1 MKASKNEIPKH
12 ITPFEITEQ
21 HICECNHCDLLHII
35 TWLDESIIMQRG
47 NYVFLKNDPDCYI
60 LREGLYNIKT
70 GLLQPTYVAL
80 QQLFGFNLLQT
91 CLACQKFT
99 RSGNIE
105 KIRHYCLDMY
115 GSVAMPAPRA
125 DLLNYVVEDNIIG
138 KDDIALK
145 TVFGILADQFG
156 IDRTIIKKCIE
167 SNLITVDPKF
177 NVCFNTFDEDGNV
190 ISTFKLSRYKHS
202 NTHFSFNHYVTKRNV
217 GFVYSSENA
226 DWAPLT
232 SVAIFDSPIELLS
245 YLSLEKKPNTLAQG
259 VLEET
264 TSTVPTLSRGSYMF
278 SMYNGNTYAVREWL
292 RSHENIDTINIAIKL
307 NRLNEKRIRTRFYY
321 DAKVFEIPNVVDLR
335 EILKKYLEVFIKK
348 FNKASFKIDGWN
360 ALLKFI
366 NRPPVVRENKEKS
379 ESASTTSCFL
389 TPEQI
394 ESIIKSRKEKINN
407 QEKNTNKGA

>member
-21 HICECNHCDLLHII
+21 HICECNHCDFLHII
-35 TWLDESIIMQRG
+35 TWLDESIIKQRG

-60 LREGLYNIKT
+60 IREGLYNIKT

-80 QQLFGFNLLQT
+80 QRLFGFNLLQT
-91 CLACQKFT
+91 CLAYQKFT

-105 KIRHYCLDMY
+105 KIRLYCLGKY
-115 GSVAMPAPRA
+115 GSVDMPTPRA

-145 TVFGILADQFG
+145 TVYGILADQFG
-156 IDRTIIKKCIE
+156 INRTIIKKCIE

-190 ISTFKLSRYKHS
+190 ISTLKLSRYKHS
-202 NTHFSFNHYVTKRNV
+202 NTHFSFNHYVTQRNV
-217 GFVYSSENA
+217 GFVYSPKNV
-226 DWAPLT
+226 DWAPMT

-245 YLSLEKKPNTLAQG
+245 YLSLEKKPNTLAPG
-259 VLEET
+259 ILEET
-264 TSTVPTLSRGSYMF
+264 TLTVPTLSRSSYMF
-278 SMYNGNTYAVREWL
+278 SMYNGNTYSVREWL
-292 RSHENIDTINIAIKL
+292 RSHENIDTINIAIKR

-321 DAKVFEIPNVVDLR
+321 DAKVFGIPNVIDLR
-335 EILKKYLEVFIKK
+335 EILTKYLEVFIKK
-348 FNKASFKIDGWN
+348 FNKANFKIDGWN

-366 NRPPVVRENKEKS
+366 NRPPVVRKNKETK
-379 ESASTTSCFL
+379 ESSPTTSHYL
-389 TPEQI
+389 TLEQI
-394 ESIIKSRKEKINN
+394 ESIIKSRSEKNN